1 MTDMHSVWLMP
12 AAEDDALL
20 SAIVADLAKA
30 FGSEVF
36 TPHLTLVEDRPVEA
50 ETLTAQVRAIAAGIA
65 PFTARIEGI
74 KTGETFFRA
83 FYALFEA
90 DGPILALKQRAI
102 GSIAASPLSAFMP
115 HVSLAYGVTDTP
127 QRRRLS
133 WEMDQRLAG
142 HSIRFDRIGV
152 VSSAQAIPI
161 AEWQVRASVPL
172 V

>member
-1 MTDMHSVWLMP
+1 MTDMHSIWLMP
-12 AAEDDALL
+12 AAEDAALL
-20 SAIVADLAKA
+20 SAIVEDLARA

-36 TPHLTLVEDRPVEA
+36 SPHLTLVEDRPVEVEA
-50 ETLTAQVRAIAAGIA
+50 LTVRVRAIAAGIA
-65 PFTARIEGI
+65 PFAARIEGI
-74 KTGETFFRA
+74 KTGEPFFRA

-90 DGPILALKQRAI
+90 QGPILALKQRAI
-102 GSIAASPLSAFMP
+102 GSIAASSLSAFMP

-142 HSIRFDRIGV
+142 HRVRFDRIGV
-152 VSSAQAIPI
+152 VRSAQTIPI
-161 AEWQVRASVPL
+161 AEWEVRASVPL